1 MRLLKID
8 IIRETLMKQ
17 IGLQSSLARSQAN
30 DQITTVLGG
39 GKSAEFEQC
48 ETSAASQGGVV

>member
-1 MRLLKID
+1 
-8 IIRETLMKQ
+8 MKQ
-17 IGLQSSLARSQAN
+17 IGLQSSLARSEAN

-48 ETSAASQGGVV
+48 ETSAGNSQAAS

>member
-17 IGLQSSLARSQAN
+17 IGLQSSLARSEAN

-39 GKSAEFEQC
+39 GKSSEFEQC
-48 ETSAASQGGVV
+48 ETSAGNLQAAS